1 MWPIST
7 TIHALL
13 RGDDDGQLLCPYLPY
28 RPQPPSTSL
37 NLPLALT
44 DAVVTGSRLAYRVI
58 RGHQSELFAR
68 RPDCHMLNND
78 AKELRLLV
86 HEDVCCAGE
95 ESIHISPR
103 TGLVME
109 VSYLCGFIITEAAIV
124 QWIYC
129 DFEK

>member
-1 MWPIST
+1 
-7 TIHALL
+7 
-13 RGDDDGQLLCPYLPY
+13 
-28 RPQPPSTSL
+28 
-37 NLPLALT
+37 
-44 DAVVTGSRLAYRVI
+44 
-58 RGHQSELFAR
+58 
-68 RPDCHMLNND
+68 MLNND

-95 ESIHISPR
+95 ESMNISPR

-109 VSYLCGFIITEAAIV
+109 VSYLYGFIITEAAIV

>member
-1 MWPIST
+1 
-7 TIHALL
+7 
-13 RGDDDGQLLCPYLPY
+13 
-28 RPQPPSTSL
+28 
-37 NLPLALT
+37 
-44 DAVVTGSRLAYRVI
+44 
-58 RGHQSELFAR
+58 
-68 RPDCHMLNND
+68 MLNND

-109 VSYLCGFIITEAAIV
+109 GSYLCGFIITEAAIV

>member
-1 MWPIST
+1 
-7 TIHALL
+7 
-13 RGDDDGQLLCPYLPY
+13 
-28 RPQPPSTSL
+28 
-37 NLPLALT
+37 
-44 DAVVTGSRLAYRVI
+44 
-58 RGHQSELFAR
+58 
-68 RPDCHMLNND
+68 MLNND

-124 QWIYC
+124 QWILR
-129 DFEK
+129 FREMNTEISSLGFLTKFLVLAS

>member
-1 MWPIST
+1 
-7 TIHALL
+7 
-13 RGDDDGQLLCPYLPY
+13 
-28 RPQPPSTSL
+28 
-37 NLPLALT
+37 
-44 DAVVTGSRLAYRVI
+44 
-58 RGHQSELFAR
+58 
-68 RPDCHMLNND
+68 MLNND

-95 ESIHISPR
+95 ESIQISPR